1 MAPAVDAMLITR
13 PPLFCRIMSFVAA
26 RVMRNAPRR
35 LTSMTRSQSSSFMR
49 TRRPSRMT
57 PALLTRMSTRPNRCL
72 AASTNRSASSR
83 ITASA
88 TTPRTAPP
96 RASSSLAE
104 RWSRSASRPETTTAA
119 PSSASNVAI
128 ARPMPRLPPV
138 TIATRPSRGPFWAQ
152 HRGAGAAG
160 PGPPPGDAP
169 PGAAGGPFLHTPPP
183 PWAPAPPAP
192 PRPPRPPPATLIGS
206 PRPAGPQPRDVLRL
220 APPHSPAPLD
230 HGERLPEAR
239 RVLDRESPNAV
250 DDAPEESRQDASRP
264 YLDEGRGALGRE
276 AQDTIRPPDPAR
288 ELLEEEGPDLRP
300 GSGHAR
306 VDVADHGDRRVGD
319 RDPVELAGE
328 LDGGRRHEGAVEG
341 RAHRKQDTLLAA
353 PVAGERGR
361 ALHRRPMARDDDLL
375 GRVHVRDADDLTL
388 RRVHAHPLDLAQVE
402 PHDRR
407 HRARPHRHGI
417 LHQRAAL
424 AHDAYRIGEPQG
436 AGHDERRVFPE
447 TVARGERGLEAAFG
461 ARGGRRD
468 RRREDR
474 GLGVGGQREVRL
486 RTLEHEPRQVE
497 AERLV
502 RLLEHRLRARGRR
515 VEPLAHP
522 DRLRALAGEEKR
534 DRGHRWSGLREAAR
548 LGGWP
553 EKGATRLRPSITIG
567 SGRRPRQSLLRRRRG
582 AQGPPAS
589 RVRL

>member
-13 PPLFCRIMSFVAA
+13 PPLCCRIMSFVAA
-26 RVMRNAPRR
+26 RVTRNAPRR

-57 PALLTRMSTRPNRCL
+57 PALLTRMSTP
-72 AASTNRSASSR
+72 
-83 ITASA
+83 
-88 TTPRTAPP
+88 PRTAPP

-138 TIATRPSRGPFWAQ
+138 TIATRPSRGPFVT
-152 HRGAGAAG
+152 
-160 PGPPPGDAP
+160 D
-169 PGAAGGPFLHTPPP
+169 
-183 PWAPAPPAP
+183 
-192 PRPPRPPPATLIGS
+192 S
-206 PRPAGPQPRDVLRL
+206 PRLRLRL
-220 APPHSPAPLD
+220 ALRPRNALRLALPRSPAPLD

-239 RVLDRESPNAV
+239 RVLDRESPNAG
-250 DDAPEESRQDASRP
+250 DDAPEESRQNASRP
-264 YLDEGRGALGRE
+264 HLDEGRGALGRE
-276 AQDTIRPPDPAR
+276 TQDTIGPPDRAR
-288 ELLEEEGPDLRP
+288 DLLEEEGLDLRR
-300 GSGHAR
+300 GAGHAR
-306 VDVADHGDRRVGD
+306 VDVAHHGDRRVGD

-388 RRVHAHPLDLAQVE
+388 RRVRAHPLDLAQVE
-402 PHDRR
+402 PHNRR

-468 RRREDR
+468 RRRENR

-502 RLLEHRLRARGRR
+502 RLLEDRLRARGRR

-548 LGGWP
+548 RGGWP
-553 EKGATRLRPSITIG
+553 EKGATRLRPSLTIG

-589 RVRL
+589 RVRRRGPLRARRRRTPPRYCRSGRR

>member
-104 RWSRSASRPETTTAA
+104 RWSRAASRPETTTAA
-119 PSSASNVAI
+119 PASASNVAI

-138 TIATRPSRGPFWAQ
+138 TIATWPSRGPFFT
-152 HRGAGAAG
+152 
-160 PGPPPGDAP
+160 D
-169 PGAAGGPFLHTPPP
+169 
-183 PWAPAPPAP
+183 
-192 PRPPRPPPATLIGS
+192 S
-206 PRPAGPQPRDVLRL
+206 PRLRLRLALRPRDVLRL
-220 APPHSPAPLD
+220 APPRSPAPLD

-264 YLDEGRGALGRE
+264 YLDEDRGALGRE
-276 AQDTIRPPDPAR
+276 AQDTIGPSDRAR
-288 ELLEEEGPDLRP
+288 DLLEEEGLDLRR
-300 GSGHAR
+300 GAGHAG
-306 VDVADHGDRRVGD
+306 VDVAHHGDRRVGD

-417 LHQRAAL
+417 LHQRAPL

-502 RLLEHRLRARGRR
+502 RLLEDRLRARGCR

-548 LGGWP
+548 PGGWP
-553 EKGATRLRPSITIG
+553 EKGATRLRPSLTIG

-589 RVRL
+589 RGRL

>member
-138 TIATRPSRGPFWAQ
+138 TIATRPSRGPFYTA
-152 HRGAGAAG
+152 
-160 PGPPPGDAP
+160 
-169 PGAAGGPFLHTPPP
+169 
-183 PWAPAPPAP
+183 
-192 PRPPRPPPATLIGS
+192 S
-206 PRPAGPQPRDVLRL
+206 PRLRLRLALRPRDVLRL
-220 APPHSPAPLD
+220 APPRSPAPLD

-264 YLDEGRGALGRE
+264 YLDEDRGALGRE
-276 AQDTIRPPDPAR
+276 AQDTIGPPDRAR
-288 ELLEEEGPDLRP
+288 
-300 GSGHAR
+300 
-306 VDVADHGDRRVGD
+306 
-319 RDPVELAGE
+319 
-328 LDGGRRHEGAVEG
+328 
-341 RAHRKQDTLLAA
+341 
-353 PVAGERGR
+353 
-361 ALHRRPMARDDDLL
+361 DLL
-375 GRVHVRDADDLTL
+375 GRVHVRDADDLPL
-388 RRVHAHPLDLAQVE
+388 RRVPAHPLDLAQVE

-461 ARGGRRD
+461 ARGGGRD

-548 LGGWP
+548 LSGWP

-582 AQGPPAS
+582 ARGPPAS

>member
-1 MAPAVDAMLITR
+1 GIP
-13 PPLFCRIMSFVAA
+13 
-26 RVMRNAPRR
+26 
-35 LTSMTRSQSSSFMR
+35 
-49 TRRPSRMT
+49 
-57 PALLTRMSTRPNRCL
+57 TRPNRCL
-72 AASTNRSASSR
+72 AASTNRSASPR

-138 TIATRPSRGPFWAQ
+138 TIATRPSRGPFFT
-152 HRGAGAAG
+152 
-160 PGPPPGDAP
+160 D
-169 PGAAGGPFLHTPPP
+169 
-183 PWAPAPPAP
+183 
-192 PRPPRPPPATLIGS
+192 S
-206 PRPAGPQPRDVLRL
+206 PRLRLRLALRPRDVLRL
-220 APPHSPAPLD
+220 APPRSPAPLD

-276 AQDTIRPPDPAR
+276 AQDTIGPP
-288 ELLEEEGPDLRP
+288 
-300 GSGHAR
+300 
-306 VDVADHGDRRVGD
+306 
-319 RDPVELAGE
+319 
-328 LDGGRRHEGAVEG
+328 
-341 RAHRKQDTLLAA
+341 
-353 PVAGERGR
+353 
-361 ALHRRPMARDDDLL
+361 
-375 GRVHVRDADDLTL
+375 
-388 RRVHAHPLDLAQVE
+388 DLAQVE

-461 ARGGRRD
+461 AGGGRRD

-502 RLLEHRLRARGRR
+502 RLLEDRLRARGCR
-515 VEPLAHP
+515 VEP
-522 DRLRALAGEEKR
+522 
-534 DRGHRWSGLREAAR
+534 
-548 LGGWP
+548 
-553 EKGATRLRPSITIG
+553 
-567 SGRRPRQSLLRRRRG
+567 
-582 AQGPPAS
+582 
-589 RVRL
+589 